1 MHSLTLTPVADI
13 RTDYAEKFGV
23 PRQPGLSPSA
33 RGRIVFRPGFAN
45 PDMLRGL
52 DEFSHLWIIFR
63 FHLAKGWNPTVRPPR
78 LGGNTRLGVFAS
90 RSPFRPNPL
99 GLSVVRLERVE
110 RDAPG
115 GPVLHVVGA
124 DLVDNTPIFDI
135 KPYVAYADSIPNAV
149 SGFAFAAPEA
159 LLRVE
164 FAPGVEAELAAR
176 EARLPSLVRETLAQD
191 PRPAF
196 HDEPDRVYGVTLAG
210 LNVRFRIEGDRCE
223 VLGAIP
229 EGR

>member
-1 MHSLTLTPVADI
+1 MDSLTLTPVADI

-52 DEFSHLWIIFR
+52 DDFSHLWLIFG
-63 FHLAKGWNPTVRPPR
+63 FHLAQGWNPTVRPPR
-78 LGGNTRLGVFAS
+78 LGGNARLGVFAS

-115 GPVLHVVGA
+115 GPVLHVIGA
-124 DLVDNTPIFDI
+124 DLVDGTPLFDI
-135 KPYVAYADSIPNAV
+135 KPYVAYADAIPDAV

-159 LLRVE
+159 RLRVE
-164 FAPGVEAELAAR
+164 FAPGVEAALATR
-176 EARLPSLVRETLAQD
+176 EERLPGLVRETLAQD

-196 HDEPDRVYGVTLAG
+196 HDEPGRVYGVTLAG
-210 LNVRFRIEGDRCE
+210 LNIRFRIAGERCE
-223 VLGAIP
+223 VLAAETP
-229 EGR
+229 EG